1 LFSTPEQSPLF
12 RFLEFPL
19 NPPQSRLEPGLFL
32 KLEPAPADLRLVEQ
46 EILEELGFSLDL
58 ARLAT
63 GLGSHDA
70 SCGTRATPPEV
81 DALEE
86 MVRAVIAY
94 ADSE

>member
-1 LFSTPEQSPLF
+1 
-12 RFLEFPL
+12 
-19 NPPQSRLEPGLFL
+19 
-32 KLEPAPADLRLVEQ
+32 VEQ

-70 SCGTRATPPEV
+70 SCGTRSTPPEV
-81 DALEE
+81 NELEE
-86 MVRAVIAY
+86 MVRAVLAY